1 MITLNVWRRTP
12 DGDRLRAGQIRV
24 AAPDPTRG
32 GRLKG
37 EFRYDPGYLEQP
49 QALALALDPIH
60 LPLKSGIFAADRPH
74 AGIHGVF
81 EDSLPDAWGRGLL
94 IRRHRLPRSH
104 QDPAHLLLYLGQ
116 NGLGAL
122 AYQVAGSDDI
132 PPPAP
137 PTSPHDTL
145 ALIEAA
151 ERYDLNP
158 AELADDDL
166 AALFRAASSPGGA
179 RPKLIVEHQGAS
191 CIAKL
196 GSSQDRVDLVRVEA
210 ACLALAAAAGLE
222 IPSFQVVEFGRH
234 PALLIERFDVCGKQG
249 RRHMLSMQTLAGADG
264 WYQLGYADL
273 ADLVRR
279 LSDRPEVDLP
289 ALYRQMVFNAFI
301 GNTDDHLKNFSL
313 LHRDHAWRLSPA
325 YDLTPDEPQR
335 GEHVLH
341 FGPAGYEP
349 SANALAALASA
360 FGLSS
365 RKARQIRDKVTSVMA
380 GWRERFLDY
389 GVLPLDLELLAPGIE
404 LRRKRCTESG

>member
-1 MITLNVWRRTP
+1 MIALTVWRRTAT
-12 DGDRLRAGQIRV
+12 GDSLRAGEIRV
-24 AAPDPTRG
+24 AAPDPRHG
-32 GRLKG
+32 GRLQG
-37 EFRYDPGYLEQP
+37 EFRYDRGYLEGP
-49 QALALALDPIH
+49 PALTLPLDPIH
-60 LPLKSGIFAADRPH
+60 LPLQLGIFTADRPH

-104 QDPAHLLLYLGQ
+104 QDPAHLLLYLGR

-122 AYQVAGSDDI
+122 AYSRDDA

-137 PTSPHDTL
+137 PPPIHDTL

-151 ERYDLNP
+151 ERYDRNP
-158 AELADDDL
+158 AELGDAEL

-179 RPKLIVEHQGAS
+179 RPKLLVEHQGTS

-196 GSSQDRVDLVRVEA
+196 DSSRDQVDMVRVEA
-210 ACLALAAAAGLE
+210 ACLTLAVTAGLE
-222 IPSFQVVEFGRH
+222 VPRFQVVEFGRH
-234 PALLIERFDVCGKQG
+234 PALLIERFDVHGVQG
-249 RRHMLSMQTLAGADG
+249 RHHMLSMQTLLGADD
-264 WYQLGYADL
+264 WYHLGYADL

-301 GNTDDHLKNFSL
+301 GNTDDHLKNFCL
-313 LHRDHAWRLSPA
+313 LHRGDGWRLSPA
-325 YDLTPDEPQR
+325 YDLTPDEPRR

-349 SANALAALASA
+349 TATALAGLAGA
-360 FGLSS
+360 FGLSPRKS
-365 RKARQIRDKVTSVMA
+365 RLIRDQVTTAMA
-380 GWRERFLDY
+380 GWRKTFLNR
-389 GVLPLDLELLAPGIE
+389 GVSQEDLERLAPDIE
-404 LRRKRCTESG
+404 RRRKQCTASAPG